1 MTDKP
6 VAVIGSPNTTLN
18 FTVDIL
24 ETSID
29 SPLAGKLFWFW
40 HDEGGRRKLVLSQ
53 MRDLE
58 GRNRWHEDEVLK
70 SVIKRQGRLE
80 HLSGVTDVKDA
91 NLTLVG
97 VFEPHGDNSFFSRS
111 SLNTPPLSGTS
122 IYEMTEELMRKIVQ
136 NERAIFYLGEIFGS
150 DTPAPFS
157 LKHFGAEPMG
167 FGEAHMMGIFG
178 KAGSGKSI
186 IAAEIIAGL
195 ARHTEMGILVVDPQ
209 GEFHDNRFGGES
221 EFKFDFH
228 DILRRVRKTDGQPGQ
243 FDRLDLSDVALSGRR
258 TFVRLLLR
266 SGFFEL
272 FGIMS
277 EEKQDDAANT
287 IESWFED
294 NEYEPHEIS
303 AKIYD
308 G

>member
-1 MTDKP
+1 MPDKP
-6 VAVIGSPNTTLN
+6 VAVIGSPNTTLD

-40 HDEGGRRKLVLSQ
+40 HDEGARRKLVLSQ

-97 VFEPHGDNSFFSRS
+97 VFEPHGNEASFTRS

-122 IYEMTEELMRKIVQ
+122 VFEMTEDLVRKIVQ
-136 NERAIFYLGEIFGS
+136 NERGIFYLGEIFGS
-150 DTPAPFS
+150 DTPAPFY
-157 LKHFGAEPMG
+157 LKHFGPEPMG
-167 FGEAHMMGIFG
+167 FGEAHMMGVFG

-186 IAAEIIAGL
+186 IAAEILAGF
-195 ARHTEMGILVVDPQ
+195 ARHQDMGILIVDPQ
-209 GEFHDNRFGGES
+209 GEFSDNKFGAES
-221 EFKFDFH
+221 AFTFDFH
-228 DILRRVRKTDGQPGQ
+228 GLLRKARASGSQPGQ
-243 FDRLDLSDVALSGRR
+243 FDRKDLGDISLSGRR
-258 TFVRLLLR
+258 TFVRLLWR
-266 SGFFEL
+266 SNFFEL
-272 FGIMS
+272 FGIM
-277 EEKQDDAANT
+277 A
-287 IESWFED
+287 
-294 NEYEPHEIS
+294 
-303 AKIYD
+303 
-308 G
+308 